1 MFNRFMFVVRH
12 ACVWTLFSAA
22 VCAAAQDPLGA
33 SSVAAPLLLPLNAK
47 QQASLGVQVGTVQPA
62 TGGPLLVS
70 ATVVTPPGKTF
81 TVSAPYAGQVSRLW
95 VGVGDSVKAGAALA
109 QFTSPMLGDA
119 RRMLNE
125 AALDYKNASAAAQR
139 DQAMLDEGIIPAV
152 RLQLS
157 RSKQEAAHA
166 QLQAREAELLAAG
179 MRFDANSGYA
189 TGTLKAPLSGAVV
202 DVFAAVGQRVEAGA
216 LLFKLAD
223 AAQLQLDLQLSS
235 DKAAQ
240 IQVGDEVSIPSRQA
254 KARILGVSR
263 AVEASQSARAR
274 ASVTTRG
281 SLQVGDLVSATVQ
294 AKASVNATKPDTQW
308 WVPAR
313 AVTHWRGKPWVFV
326 VNDQGFEARA
336 VSVVSSSDDVSLIEV
351 ALPVGSKVAITGI
364 ASLRALLQ
372 KDE

>member
-22 VCAAAQDPLGA
+22 VCAAAQDPLGT
-33 SSVAAPLLLPLNAK
+33 SSLAAPVLLPLNAK

-81 TVSAPYAGQVSRLW
+81 TVSAPYAGQVSRVW

-223 AAQLQLDLQLSS
+223 AAQLQLELQLSS

-294 AKASVNATKPDTQW
+294 TQASAHATKPDTQW

-326 VNDQGFEARA
+326 MNDQGFEARA
-336 VSVVSSSDDVSLIEV
+336 VSVVSSSDDVSLIEL